1 MTQHYFAV
9 PHDHTVIHL
18 PFLHF
23 LTHTMYV
30 YNRLMVTGHA
40 SLVQQ
45 AIKGFPP
52 TPETSNMK
60 RPMPCKTE
68 IKTENRNRTSSN
80 PKPSPESFPKP
91 RINRRVYFLEKAARA
106 RKTAYLSANDVNDR
120 NTTKSHQKF
129 SEPNPT
135 STPTKPLSLAHPISQ
150 TKPLSLEQPIS
161 PNSLNTIVEQHAQTN
176 EEAHKVSQDAIDPD
190 TQAYSDDDLIDIRDE
205 NGTSLL
211 LPNAKAETTSS
222 HPPSCNAS
230 ESVPPHVQT
239 NSLTS
244 AETASPDQAKAPSIS
259 NPPETNN
266 PLLPLA
272 ILTNPYSCTCK
283 QIYRG

>member
-1 MTQHYFAV
+1 MAQHYIAV
-9 PHDHTVIHL
+9 LDNHTVIHL

-68 IKTENRNRTSSN
+68 IKTENRNRTSSS

-106 RKTAYLSANDVNDR
+106 RKTAYLSANDANDR
-120 NTTKSHQKF
+120 NITKTHQKF

-190 TQAYSDDDLIDIRDE
+190 DLLDIRDE
-205 NGTSLL
+205 DGTNLL
-211 LPNAKAETTSS
+211 LPNAKAETTS
-222 HPPSCNAS
+222 
-230 ESVPPHVQT
+230 
-239 NSLTS
+239 
-244 AETASPDQAKAPSIS
+244 
-259 NPPETNN
+259 
-266 PLLPLA
+266 
-272 ILTNPYSCTCK
+272 
-283 QIYRG
+283 